1 MSNIGI
7 VCEGPTDYILIK
19 RIIDKLTGTN
29 NWYFQLQPEPDLTG
43 RYGNGWKGVWKWC
56 RDNGIIKNKI
66 MKDIQPKLDVLV
78 IHLDGDVSRKE
89 KVSHCFCNATKCED
103 KGKRDPLECDA
114 IEEIRNIC
122 PASIPCSEHE
132 LSVVGCMKHLEDLLG
147 ILLTDKK
154 DTCVVIPCDSMEAWI
169 VAAYDELDGAEKIE
183 DPWLSI
189 IAKKKDYHGIRIA
202 GDKKRQRIFEQF
214 ANVVCEKWDK
224 VTELCHSAKMFEE
237 NILEIIV
244 QKGN

>member
-19 RIIDKLTGTN
+19 KIIDRLTGTN
-29 NWYFQLQPEPDLTG
+29 NGYFQLQPEPDLLG

-56 RDNGIIKNKI
+56 RDNGVIKNKI
-66 MKDIQPKLDVLV
+66 MKDIQPTLDVLV

-89 KVSHCFCNATKCED
+89 KVSHCFCNAIKCED

-114 IEEIRNIC
+114 IEEIREGC

-132 LSVVGCMKHLEDLLG
+132 PSVVGYMQHLEDLVG
-147 ILLTDKK
+147 TWITDKN

-169 VAAYDELDGAEKIE
+169 VAAYDEADNAEKIE
-183 DPWLSI
+183 DPWKSV

-202 GDKKRQRIFEQF
+202 GDRKRQRIFEEF
-214 ANVVCEKWDK
+214 ANVVCEKWEK
-224 VTELCHSAKMFEE
+224 VTELCKSAKAFEE
-237 NILEIIV
+237 NILRIIE
-244 QKGN
+244 KN